1 MRKGVIM
8 DGRGKGGRFEP
19 WERFEPR
26 RKSRPCFLIGNL
38 KSDRA
43 KGAQEVLDVS
53 KLIGRC

>member
-1 MRKGVIM
+1 MRKGVMM
-8 DGRGKGGRFEP
+8 DGRGKGGGRFEP

-43 KGAQEVLDVS
+43 KGAQ
-53 KLIGRC
+53 